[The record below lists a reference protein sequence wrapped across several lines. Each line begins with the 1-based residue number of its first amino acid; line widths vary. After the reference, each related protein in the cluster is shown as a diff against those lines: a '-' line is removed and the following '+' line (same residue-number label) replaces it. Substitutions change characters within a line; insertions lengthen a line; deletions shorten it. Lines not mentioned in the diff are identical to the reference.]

1 MEQQSQLGYSLLYY
15 FLPQQN
21 PELSNYEAIILAAL
35 LIIVSQTFALT
46 FLTQR
51 LSYFCWVFIPVITP
65 YIAAQFLIRSETS
78 AFFFLATN
86 FALITLLICANT
98 SMHMHRRLSSVNFK
112 NDQLKKAAE
121 QQVDWTD
128 QLRQQLQVEMN
139 KSKDIEFNCN
149 LTIKCWNKKLENV
162 PLT

>member
-1 MEQQSQLGYSLLYY
+1 MCFLIGTAIAVGVSLLYY

-65 YIAAQFLIRSETS
+65 YIAAQFLVHSEN
-78 AFFFLATN
+78 FRFLFSRNKFCLNYLTDLCQYFNAHASS
-86 FALITLLICANT
+86 FMERLI
-98 SMHMHRRLSSVNFK
+98 
-112 NDQLKKAAE
+112 
-121 QQVDWTD
+121 
-128 QLRQQLQVEMN
+128 
-139 KSKDIEFNCN
+139 
-149 LTIKCWNKKLENV
+149 
-162 PLT
+162 